1 MAFGIVLEFASVT
14 KEQYDSVNEKLGIDM
29 REGTGDWPAGLK
41 SHAGG
46 TTTAGFV
53 VYEVWESKAQQ
64 QAFLSGR
71 LGAALGAVGVPV
83 PSRVTEV
90 EIAGYATPGR

>member
-14 KEQYDSVNEKLGIDM
+14 KQQYDSANEQLGIDM
-29 REGTGDWPAGLK
+29 ASATGDWPDGLQ

-46 TTTAGFV
+46 TTSTGFCV
-53 VYEVWESKAQQ
+53 FEVWESKAQQ
-64 QAFLSGR
+64 QVFLSGR

-83 PSRVTEV
+83 PTRVI
-90 EIAGYATPGR
+90 EIDVVGYATPNT